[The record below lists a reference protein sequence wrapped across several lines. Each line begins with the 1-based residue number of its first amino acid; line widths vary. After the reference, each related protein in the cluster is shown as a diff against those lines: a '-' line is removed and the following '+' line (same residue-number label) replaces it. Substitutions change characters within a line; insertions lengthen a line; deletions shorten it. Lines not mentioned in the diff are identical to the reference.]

1 MSKILSY
8 KDLIVWQKGMDLAE
22 MVYYLTADYP
32 KAELYSLT
40 DQMRRAAVSIVSNIA
55 EGKGRESKQEYL
67 HFLAIAHGSLTALAT
82 HIMLSLRI
90 KYLSDSEA
98 ARPISLC
105 DEIGRMLNKMRSQLK
120 TVSPLTPNPYPLKPK
135 T

>member
-1 MSKILSY
+1 MLNKVVSY

-22 MVYYLTADYP
+22 LVYQLTAGYP

-67 HFLAIAHGSLTALAT
+67 YFLAIAQGSLTELETQMLLSIRLKYLQETDASQALA
-82 HIMLSLRI
+82 
-90 KYLSDSEA
+90 
-98 ARPISLC
+98 LC
-105 DEIGRMLNKMRSQLK
+105 DEIGRMLNTMRTKLK
-120 TVSPLTPNPYPLKPK
+120 ATTYLTPNP
-135 T
+135 

>member
-1 MSKILSY
+1 MSKILSF

-22 MVYYLTADYP
+22 TVYQITASYP

-67 HFLAIAHGSLTALAT
+67 HFLAISQGSLTELET
-82 HIMLSLRI
+82 QILLSIRLD
-90 KYLSDSEA
+90 YLSESDAEKPLS
-98 ARPISLC
+98 IC
-105 DEIGRMLNKMRSQLK
+105 NEIGRMLNKMRSQLK
-120 TVSPLTPNPYPLKPK
+120 ASSTLKPNP
-135 T
+135 